1 MRHPSSRI
9 GFFCDVFAIVAM
21 TAIVACKHAEPTKEP
36 VKVRVTCVAAA
47 SGPWTDRVDLR
58 GLVSASPDKH
68 ALVSAQVAGRIT
80 KLLVHEG
87 DHLDKGAIIAE
98 LERQPLD
105 DVLVQ
110 SEAQVAQADIAVK
123 NAELARQ
130 RAEHLVETG
139 VGSRQSLDDAVAR
152 YQTALSAATSARAG
166 AAVSR
171 RGVTRTSVA
180 SPIAGVVIRIL
191 RRTGELVDGTSATAV
206 AEVADPTALELT
218 ASSGAADIVRLAPGQ
233 HADVRFAILG
243 DAGVS
248 GEVRAVAPAV
258 DPVTGLG
265 AVRLGLTP
273 KETRL
278 PIGVFGEASVSIG
291 ERPSVIT
298 LPAAALRT
306 GPDGSPEALV
316 CDGSKAVTRH
326 LRVGART
333 RDRVEIIEGV
343 VAGER
348 VVADAALGLDDGAAI
363 EVAP

>member
-1 MRHPSSRI
+1 MRSW
-9 GFFCDVFAIVAM
+9 AIAAGLVAL
-21 TAIVACKHAEPTKEP
+21 AACKHPEPSHEP
-36 VKVRVTCVAAA
+36 LKVRVTCVPAG

-68 ALVSAQVAGRIT
+68 AMVSAQVAGRIT
-80 KLLVHEG
+80 KLLVREG
-87 DHLDKGAIIAE
+87 DHLDKGAILAE

-110 SEAQVAQADIAVK
+110 SEAQVTQADVAVK
-123 NAELARQ
+123 NAEVARQ

-139 VGSRQSLDDAVAR
+139 VGSRQQLDDATAR
-152 YQTALSAATSARAG
+152 YQTALSAATAARAG

-171 RGVTRTSVA
+171 RSVTRTSVA

-206 AEVADPTALELT
+206 AEVADPEALELT
-218 ASSGAADIVRLAPGQ
+218 ASSGAADIVRLSRGQ

-243 DAGVS
+243 DAGVE

-258 DPVTGLG
+258 DPITGLG

-273 KETRL
+273 NETKL
-278 PIGVFGEASVSIG
+278 PMGVFGEASVTIG
-291 ERPSVIT
+291 TRPNVVT
-298 LPAAALRT
+298 LPAGALRT
-306 GPDGSPEALV
+306 GPDGRPEAMV
-316 CDGSKAVTRH
+316 CDAGKAKSRS

-333 RDRVEIIEGV
+333 SDRVEIVEGV

-348 VVADAALGLDDGAAI
+348 VVADAALGLEDGALI
-363 EVAP
+363 EVVP